1 MARSERGERLDADDA
16 GATDANETE
25 DVKGTEVE
33 EPDHASAD
41 NARQTDARVW
51 DSVTGRIGIAALVIA
66 IVALTISV
74 LQLGLAATN
83 SCESK
88 AWDATP
94 ADESLPLG
102 WTVADSRISN
112 DTLQLSL
119 GGPPAA
125 DGTAPSASATVTCQ
139 GTTASDFVDRSSRAA
154 EAAGDAPIEIAE
166 VGDQRWATRSADF
179 STTHITFRRGGLV
192 VEIEAPTT
200 VEAAILED
208 VAIAIDATISGD
220 QAPASS
226 AAPSESGVAIA
237 SEGAS
242 ASAGASTS
250 AVPSAEPSQ
259 AAPELVALLPEEIG
273 GVELTINSATGDA
286 LLGTDDAQSRAVRA
300 GLAALGKADTDLQV
314 AQAYDAS
321 LELDM
326 TLLAFRLAD
335 ADPVQLTEL
344 IQEVWLLSSSPGVT
358 TETQTIGDKEVTVVS
373 YGDDGNTQYVYTFED
388 AVFLIDSP
396 DAAVAE
402 QVVEAL
408 P

>member
-1 MARSERGERLDADDA
+1 MPPTKRGAEIEAE
-16 GATDANETE
+16 ATEATEANES
-25 DVKGTEVE
+25 E
-33 EPDHASAD
+33 ETHEPAEAEP
-41 NARQTDARVW
+41 RVW
-51 DSVTGRIGIAALVIA
+51 DSVTGRIGIAALIIA

-74 LQLGLAATN
+74 LQVGLAATN

-88 AWDATP
+88 AWDAAP

-102 WTVADSRISN
+102 WTVADTRIS
-112 DTLQLSL
+112 DETLQLSL

-125 DGTAPSASATVTCQ
+125 DGTTPSASATVTCQ
-139 GTTASDFVDRSSRAA
+139 GTTASDFVDRASQAA
-154 EAAGDAPIEIAE
+154 EAAGAAPIEIGE
-166 VGDQRWATRSADF
+166 IGDQRWATRSSDF

-192 VEIEAPTT
+192 VEIEAQTT
-200 VEAAILED
+200 VDAAIVED
-208 VAIAIDATISGD
+208 IAIAIDDTITGTE
-220 QAPASS
+220 APASS
-226 AAPSESGVAIA
+226 GAPSDSGVAIA

-250 AVPSAEPSQ
+250 AAPSAEPSQ
-259 AAPELVALLPEEIG
+259 AAPELVALLPEDID
-273 GVELTINSATGDA
+273 GVEMTINSATGDA

-326 TLLAFRLAD
+326 SLLAFRLAD
-335 ADPVQLTEL
+335 ADPTRLTDL
-344 IQEVWLLSSSPGVT
+344 IQQVWLLSASPGVT
-358 TETQTIGDKEVTVVS
+358 TEVQTIGGKEVTVVS
-373 YGDDGNTQYVYTFED
+373 YGDEGNVQYVYTFED

-396 DAAVAE
+396 DAAIAQ

>member
-1 MARSERGERLDADDA
+1 MPPPTNRDDDLEPEQPEADEIDETAVSE
-16 GATDANETE
+16 
-25 DVKGTEVE
+25 
-33 EPDHASAD
+33 P
-41 NARQTDARVW
+41 RVW

-74 LQLGLAATN
+74 LQVGLAATN

-94 ADESLPLG
+94 ADEALPLG
-102 WTVADSRISN
+102 WTVADTAISN

-119 GGPPAA
+119 SGAPTA
-125 DGTAPSASATVTCQ
+125 DGTTPTASATVTCQ
-139 GTTASDFVDRSSRAA
+139 GTTASAFVDRASQAA
-154 EAAGDAPIEIAE
+154 EAAGDAPIEIGE
-166 VGDQRWATRSADF
+166 IGDQRWATRSSDF

-192 VEIEAPTT
+192 VEVEAQIS
-200 VEAAILED
+200 VEAAVIED
-208 VAIAIDATISGD
+208 IAIAIDDTITGTE
-220 QAPASS
+220 APATS
-226 AAPSESGVAIA
+226 AAPSDSGVAIV

-242 ASAGASTS
+242 ASADASTS
-250 AVPSAEPSQ
+250 GAPSAEPSQ
-259 AAPELVALLPEEIG
+259 AAPELVALLPEEID
-273 GVELTINSATGDA
+273 GVEMTINSATGDA
-286 LLGTDDAQSRAVRA
+286 LLGTDDSQSRAVRA

-321 LELDM
+321 LELNM
-326 TLLAFRLAD
+326 SLLAFRLEG

-344 IQEVWLLSSSPGVT
+344 IQEVWLLSASPGVT
-358 TETQTIGDKEVTVVS
+358 TEVQTIGGKEVTVVS

-396 DAAVAE
+396 DPAIAE
-402 QVVEAL
+402 QIVEAL